1 MQIRKLSSMS
11 FRGPSVTLPAEGS
24 SLPNTKEEPAVLR
37 ESDFVLLIDAKD
49 KDWVVKIADIALLE
63 ACGKYTRFHFTK
75 GTALIPRS
83 LTDCESRLDSSAF
96 FRATRDRI
104 VNLSHVKQTRGLGC
118 ACLSFVLRH
127 GKKVLVSRKQSRI
140 FRKTRLF

>member
-1 MQIRKLSSMS
+1 MELHKLISMS
-11 FRGPSVTLPAEGS
+11 LGGPSVTLPAEGS
-24 SLPNTKEEPAVLR
+24 SRPATKDPYFR
-37 ESDFVLLIDAKD
+37 ESDFVLLIDEKD
-49 KDWVVKIADIALLE
+49 KGWVVKIADIALLE
-63 ACGKYTRFHFTK
+63 ACGNYTRFHFAK
-75 GTALIPRS
+75 GTALIRRS

-104 VNLSHVKQTRGLGC
+104 VNLRHVKQTRGLGC

-127 GKKVLVSRKQSRI
+127 GKEVLVSRKQSRI